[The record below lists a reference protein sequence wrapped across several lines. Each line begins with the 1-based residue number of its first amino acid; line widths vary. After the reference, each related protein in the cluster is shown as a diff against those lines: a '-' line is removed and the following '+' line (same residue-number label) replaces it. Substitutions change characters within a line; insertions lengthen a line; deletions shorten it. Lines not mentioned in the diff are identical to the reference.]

1 MCNCNQ
7 RSTIEYVTITFI
19 HIVCDN
25 GGSIFFQE
33 KQEFVPDSM
42 IDAVS
47 ILAFDALYST
57 VTCVYCKI

>member
-1 MCNCNQ
+1 MCNCNE

-47 ILAFDALYST
+47 ILSALYST